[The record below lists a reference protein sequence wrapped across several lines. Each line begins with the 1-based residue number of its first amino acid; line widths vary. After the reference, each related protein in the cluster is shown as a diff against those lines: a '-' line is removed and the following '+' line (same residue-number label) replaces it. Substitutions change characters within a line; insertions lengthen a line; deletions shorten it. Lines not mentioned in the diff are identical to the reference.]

1 MSENNQLPQDEQ
13 KNAQAEE
20 SGLKA
25 FWNRPIKVPEGKKP
39 RTMGQEILS
48 WIYTLATALAIVLVV
63 RTFIFELYRVDGAS
77 MSNTLVDGER
87 MFCTKFDYLMNGPQ
101 RGDIVICHFPRRGNT
116 AFVKRLVGMP
126 GDTVEIRN
134 RQLYVNDE
142 LVPDPP
148 KMNLMPNSDYPKR
161 LLKDNEY
168 FVVGDNRGNSH
179 DSRANDVGPLT
190 RDQIGAHVRTVIFPF
205 SSIRGAE

>member
-1 MSENNQLPQDEQ
+1 MSKLE
-13 KNAQAEE
+13 
-20 SGLKA
+20 
-25 FWNRPIKVPEGKKP
+25 
-39 RTMGQEILS
+39 
-48 WIYTLATALAIVLVV
+48 Y
-63 RTFIFELYRVDGAS
+63 GAS
-77 MSNTLVDGER
+77 FIGVPFTGAGAYFPVGGNPDR
-87 MFCTKFDYLMNGPQ
+87 FDVVVCNYPGRLDKYGAAIN
-101 RGDIVICHFPRRGNT
+101 
-116 AFVKRLVGMP
+116 FVKRVVGLP

-190 RDQIGAHVRTVIFPF
+190 RDQIVAHVRTVIFPF

>member
-20 SGLKA
+20 KGFKA

-48 WIYTLATALAIVLVV
+48 WIYTIGGALLIVLVIRSFV
-63 RTFIFELYRVDGAS
+63 FELYRVDGSS
-77 MSNTLVDGER
+77 MTNTLIDGER
-87 MFCTKFDYLMNGPQ
+87 MFCTKFDYLLSGPQ
-101 RGDIVICHFPRRGNT
+101 HNDVVICHFPNRGRT
-116 AFVKRLVGMP
+116 AFVKRLVAMP
-126 GDTVEIRN
+126 GDTVEIKN

-142 LVPDPP
+142 LIPDPP
-148 KMNLMPNSDYPKR
+148 KMNSLPYADYPR
-161 LLKDNEY
+161 RTLKDNEY

-179 DSRANDVGPLT
+179 DSRAGDVGPLT
-190 RDQIGAHVRTVIFPF
+190 RDQIVAHVRTVLFPF
-205 SSIRGAE
+205 NAVRGVN

>member
-1 MSENNQLPQDEQ
+1 
-13 KNAQAEE
+13 
-20 SGLKA
+20 
-25 FWNRPIKVPEGKKP
+25 
-39 RTMGQEILS
+39 MGQEILS
-48 WIYTLATALAIVLVV
+48 WIYTIGGALLIVLVIRSFV
-63 RTFIFELYRVDGAS
+63 FEMYRVDGAS
-77 MSNTLVDGER
+77 MSNTLIDGEK

-134 RQLYVNDE
+134 RQLYVNGE

-161 LLKDNEY
+161 TLKDDEY

-179 DSRANDVGPLT
+179 DSRARDVGPLS
-190 RDQIGAHVRTVIFPF
+190 RSQIVAHVRTVIFPF
-205 SSIRGAE
+205 GNIRGVE